1 MVDDLD
7 KRLER
12 IEEQLARVTKLLD
25 ECAGRRLD
33 LEERIEERLGAIAAD
48 ASKMARHVGFVE
60 SVYDRVKRPFF
71 FLMGA
76 IDRATIQSDE
86 RCRGLADGDWN
97 ESAPKTTR
105 PSTSISS

>member
-1 MVDDLD
+1 MADDLD

-76 IDRATIQSDE
+76 IDQ
-86 RCRGLADGDWN
+86 RCRGLAEGDWN